1 MFFWVFI
8 FFDRVCFWVIL
19 NEELWGIVINLVIIM
34 LIFFEDVK
42 NKMIVIK
49 VKIEEVVER
58 EYDVCLEL
66 KIKV

>member
-1 MFFWVFI
+1 M
-8 FFDRVCFWVIL
+8 
-19 NEELWGIVINLVIIM
+19 INLVIIM
-34 LIFFEDVK
+34 FIFFEDVK

>member
-1 MFFWVFI
+1 MKYSDKFSYNNV
-8 FFDRVCFWVIL
+8 D
-19 NEELWGIVINLVIIM
+19 
-34 LIFFEDVK
+34 FFEDVK

>member
-19 NEELWGIVINLVIIM
+19 NEKLWGIVINLVIIM